1 MLNAL
6 SEESTTRV
14 NFYGWRRR
22 GKIVNGTNF
31 VEVKTNT
38 NKRHRNVVATTSF
51 HAQGRASETFRVRGM
66 FLTVLFPPK
75 KGSPDP
81 EMNMTVEKT
90 SPQTY
95 WHKKSW
101 MNTRSASETYSA
113 RLHILELVLKRAMEN
128 LGQNW
133 FHENLHTL
141 RLRGRTNFQV
151 ALLKLGNS
159 TTQCRL
165 P

>member
-1 MLNAL
+1 MHPLRLHWGPPARWAAK
-6 SEESTTRV
+6 T
-14 NFYGWRRR
+14 W
-22 GKIVNGTNF
+22 
-31 VEVKTNT
+31 VKTNT

-51 HAQGRASETFRVRGM
+51 HARRRASETFRVMVM

-75 KGSPDP
+75 KD
-81 EMNMTVEKT
+81 
-90 SPQTY
+90 PQTLK
-95 WHKKSW
+95 WIWQLRK
-101 MNTRSASETYSA
+101 
-113 RLHILELVLKRAMEN
+113 LHPKLIGIKNHEWILAQHRKPIVHGCIYYIELVLKRAMEN